1 MTTTTTMTE
10 TLTVPRTRATRR
22 ARRPKVNLAF
32 VTVLVMTLITLFP
45 VYWMLLTALLPM
57 QAIFSRTPT
66 LIPTGEVSFGS
77 FQGLLEKTPIF
88 SWILQSAIITIG
100 TSLLS
105 GFICLL
111 AAYALSRFV
120 VPGRKMTAVGFLVGR
135 VLPGTLLAL
144 PLFILFQT
152 VGLLN
157 TQVAVI
163 LANVAVVTPLTTLIL
178 KGYFDGIP
186 REIDDAAMVDGC
198 SRWGVLWRMIF
209 PLSIPGLVACV
220 GLSATAAW
228 TDLLFARTLLLTRE
242 NWTLPMGITSIIG
255 AHEVDWNELMAAGL
269 ISVIPMLIIYW
280 FLQPH
285 LVSGMTAG
293 GVKG

>member
-1 MTTTTTMTE
+1 MTTTLTE
-10 TLTVPRTRATRR
+10 TLVVPATKKARR
-22 ARRPKVNLAF
+22 ARRPRVNLPFAIMI
-32 VTVLVMTLITLFP
+32 VMTVIMLFP
-45 VYWMLLTALLPM
+45 VYWMLLTALLPT
-57 QAIFSRTPT
+57 QAVFSRSPS
-66 LIPTGEVSFGS
+66 LIPTGEMSFDS
-77 FQGLLEKTPIF
+77 FVGLLVKTPIF
-88 SWILQSAIITIG
+88 SWIFQSIIITIG
-100 TSLLS
+100 TSVLS
-105 GFICLL
+105 AFICLL

-120 VPGRKMTAVGFLVGR
+120 VPGRKLTAVGFLVGR

-157 TQVAVI
+157 TQLAVI

-186 REIDDAAMVDGC
+186 RDIDDAAMVDGC

-209 PLSIPGLVACV
+209 PLSVPGLVACV

-228 TDLLFARTLLLTRE
+228 TDLLFSRTLLLSRD

-269 ISVIPMLIIYW
+269 ISIIPMLIIYW

>member
-1 MTTTTTMTE
+1 VTTTLTE
-10 TLTVPRTRATRR
+10 TLVVPKTRTARR

-32 VTVLVMTLITLFP
+32 VITIVMILITLFP
-45 VYWMLLTALLPM
+45 VYWMLLTALLPT
-57 QAIFSRTPT
+57 AAVFSRSPS
-66 LIPTGEVSFGS
+66 LIPTDGVSFDS
-77 FQGLLEKTPIF
+77 FVGLIEKTPIF

-100 TSLLS
+100 TSVLS
-105 GFICLL
+105 AFICLL

-144 PLFILFQT
+144 PLFMLFQT
-152 VGLLN
+152 IGLLD
-157 TQVAVI
+157 THVAVI

-198 SRWGVLWRMIF
+198 SRWGVLWKVIF
-209 PLSIPGLVACV
+209 PLSVPGLVACI

-228 TDLLFARTLLLTRE
+228 TDLLFSRTLLLSRE